1 MAVTI
6 DQSGTEK
13 PKRSFLSSLKT
24 CFIYLELLFAA
35 GPTWVDYLLIALGT
49 LCAVGAGVPFPLM
62 GVLFGQL
69 IDNFNGATCAA
80 DGSASGAS
88 EAASDPLD
96 YENAINDKVIK
107 TAWIGAIAL
116 VLIYGHLTCWNIISQ
131 RLAQRLRTRYVSALL
146 RQPPEFFD
154 TRGASGQVSS
164 RLQGDITA
172 VQAGTSEKVGNIIT
186 TMSFFVTV
194 FVIAFTKQPR
204 LAGIL
209 ICMLPAFLLS
219 GILGG
224 RYLSKFVVKQTEA
237 SAAASSI
244 ASEALSHV
252 AVVQAFGAAPRL
264 EEKFAEHMARSRKY
278 AIAKSS
284 IAAIQTGML
293 YFIAYSGNA
302 LAFWRGSKKIAESV
316 ARNDGSTTVGE
327 IYAIVYLLVDACVML
342 GGMAPTLPFLG
353 AAVGAFQRLK
363 EDIDAPSSID
373 GTSREGV
380 VLSPSAA
387 KTLTFRN
394 VSFEYASRRGQPVL
408 ENVNL
413 DFPAGTYTAI
423 VGLSGSGKSTIASLI
438 ARLHDPTKGTVEL
451 EGHDLQDLNVKSL
464 RSFISFVQQEPSLLD
479 RSILENIA
487 LGLVN
492 SPNESH
498 QHLKP
503 LLKGPEL
510 AKMAAK
516 GKDALDS
523 AASLGPE
530 FVEIANL
537 IRHATEQA
545 DAASF
550 IERLEL
556 GYGTTVGPKGSL
568 LSGGQRQR
576 IALARALI
584 RDPEILVLDEAT
596 AALDSASEKRIQLAV
611 ERAAAEKRT
620 IISIAHRLSTIRNA
634 DNIVVMKAGRVVE
647 QGAYDDLMA
656 KEDGEFAHMAKL
668 QTVGNKSESGSL
680 DGESIGASTLRNDTQ
695 LNEKSEVSRA
705 KQSLGSHILGR
716 EKEETKNEEM
726 ASEDH
731 ELDDVKPFSS
741 VIKGLVWLI
750 RPSLGW
756 FTLAMIAAVFVG
768 ATFSGSG
775 IIFGFTVGAL
785 NPCANTLD
793 HIRSMGNMFA
803 GLFFMLAGVELIAN
817 FLAWLG
823 FGIVAERLLYNLRV
837 LSFRSLLEQGIH
849 WHQSEGRTPTSLL
862 GIITKDSMSVGAFS
876 GSTFGTVF
884 AILIN
889 VLIAVIISHIFAWK
903 IALVCLVTLPILLG
917 SGFMQLRMLARY
929 EERHR
934 EAFSTATA
942 LATEAIQ
949 SIRTV
954 AVLSLENEY
963 MEGFARLLKP
973 PREQVVRASVTT
985 NIWLAI
991 SYTTGTFINALAY
1004 WWGSQLIMKGE
1015 YTQKDFLIILV
1026 AMLTSAQLWSGMFS
1040 LAPEF
1045 SRARLAL
1052 SRVMT
1057 VVNMGSSTHTGKP
1070 GQDPS
1075 KTGRDIEASG
1085 GEKSLSPA
1093 GNHSRGGAKVT
1104 FKGVSFAYPSRP
1116 DATILDNVSF
1126 ALSPNQFCGLVG
1138 PSGAGKSTIMNLVQ
1152 RLYEPTSGS
1161 VLIDDNDISKLPA
1174 SFRDTIALV
1183 PQDPALFDGSVRFNV
1198 GLGAP
1203 PGHEVTDDEIEEAC
1217 RLANIHD
1224 VIAALPDGYDTECGP
1239 SASRLSGG
1247 QRQRLAIARA
1257 LVRRPRL
1264 LLLDES
1270 TSALDAASEA
1280 ALQEGLER
1288 ASRGTTVLA
1297 ITHRL
1302 HTVQKADI
1310 IFIVEN
1316 GQIIDNSQRLLCKVR
1331 IEEMRLVVWGRDWGV
1346 AEGRLEAHLESSR
1359 NHQLRS
1365 LALQI
1370 LEELHSAATDFKKLK
1385 NRYGLVDERRASLE
1399 ITGSKPRKSPSPSR
1413 KRSKDDESRDLNGAS
1428 KVTSERNRGKEMGLR
1443 ARWVIADK
1451 DKFINLLRDLLDFND
1466 GLERL
1471 FPTSHLPSF
1480 QRAWTNQLLESA
1492 QRDVTQLSLLEIA
1505 SDGVYPKLNTSANLK
1520 KLRINLDA
1528 KPQASFK
1535 PTFGLRIPRAALDL
1549 SGDGSDG
1556 GRNERVAHVRRHDD
1570 LARMMHSASDCHPDL
1585 HSIDCVGYVDDTPRC
1600 RYGLVYK
1607 APSPSFSTLH
1617 ELISSSDL
1625 KTLNLDDRVRLAHT
1639 LAVALWS
1646 LHSLD
1651 WLHKSLCSSNILF
1664 FPSSPSAFSASA
1676 HSSTAAG
1683 ALVQDIQC
1691 PYLTGFDASRPDLDT
1706 ALSVAP
1712 RNPSILTLHRHPA
1725 SLRGFP
1731 HCKPMVIYSLGLV
1744 LLEIGLWKVLQTYHK
1759 PHYSMGRWR
1768 DKVLRA
1774 ALVPSLGSKA
1784 GSRYREVVDKCL
1796 AVSEEMTSAEAGKV
1810 IEDVVTA
1817 LEAIQ
1822 A

>member
-1 MAVTI
+1 MAAEP
-6 DQSGTEK
+6 EK
-13 PKRSFLSSLKT
+13 AAAEEPKKSIFSSFKT
-24 CFIYLELLFAA
+24 CFSYLELLFAA
-35 GPTWVDYLLIALGT
+35 GPTWVDYALIALGT

-80 DGSASGAS
+80 DGSSSGAS
-88 EAASDPLD
+88 EAASDPLQ

-186 TMSFFVTV
+186 TLSFFVTV
-194 FVIAFTKQPR
+194 FIIAFTKQPR

-224 RYLSKFVVKQTEA
+224 RYLGKFVVKQLEA
-237 SAAASSI
+237 STAASSI

-284 IAAIQTGML
+284 IAAVQTGLL

-302 LAFWRGSKKIAESV
+302 LAFWQGSKKIAESV
-316 ARNDGSTTVGE
+316 ASNDGNTTVGE

-373 GTSREGV
+373 GTSSQGTI
-380 VLSPSAA
+380 LPATGA
-387 KTLTFRN
+387 KSLTFRN
-394 VSFEYASRRGQPVL
+394 VSFEYASRPGQPVL
-408 ENVNL
+408 KNVNL
-413 DFPAGTYTAI
+413 EFPAGKYTAI
-423 VGLSGSGKSTIASLI
+423 VGLSGSGKSTIAALI
-438 ARLHDPTKGTVEL
+438 ARLHDPTEGKVEL
-451 EGHDLQDLNVKSL
+451 EGHDLRELNVKSL

-487 LGLVN
+487 LGLIN
-492 SPNESH
+492 SPKESH

-510 AKMAAK
+510 AKMAAQ
-516 GKDALDS
+516 GKEALHS
-523 AASLGPE
+523 AASLGSE
-530 FVEIANL
+530 FAEIARL

-545 DAASF
+545 DAAGF
-550 IERLEL
+550 IDRLEL
-556 GYGTTVGPKGSL
+556 GYGTSAGPKGSL
-568 LSGGQRQR
+568 VSGGQRQR

-634 DNIVVMKAGRVVE
+634 DNIVVMQAGQVVE
-647 QGAYDDLMA
+647 QGTYDELMA
-656 KEDGEFAHMAKL
+656 MEDGEFANMAKL
-668 QTVGNKSESGSL
+668 QTVGKSGSASV
-680 DGESIGASTLRNDTQ
+680 DGDSIGASTLRADTQ
-695 LNEKSEVSRA
+695 LNEKAEFSETR
-705 KQSLGSHILGR
+705 QSLDAQSSKKDKG
-716 EKEETKNEEM
+716 EEPKKDEE
-726 ASEDH
+726 AKDH
-731 ELDDVKPFSS
+731 ELDEVKPFSS
-741 VIKGLVWLI
+741 VMRGLVWLI

-756 FTLAMIAAVFVG
+756 FALAMIAAVFVG

-817 FLAWLG
+817 FFAWLG

-889 VLIAVIISHIFAWK
+889 VLIAIIISHIFAWK

-929 EERHR
+929 EERHQA
-934 EAFSTATA
+934 AFSTATA

-963 MEGFARLLKP
+963 MEGFSRLLKP
-973 PREQVVRASVTT
+973 PRKQVVWASVTT

-1015 YTQKDFLIILV
+1015 YTQRDFLIILV

-1075 KTGRDIEASG
+1075 KAGDDPEAAG
-1085 GEKSLSPA
+1085 GEKRLSPA
-1093 GNHSRGGAKVT
+1093 ESHARGGARVT
-1104 FKGVSFAYPSRP
+1104 FKNVSFAYPSRP
-1116 DATILDNVSF
+1116 DATVLDNVSF
-1126 ALSPNQFCGLVG
+1126 TLPPNQFCGLVG
-1138 PSGAGKSTIMNLVQ
+1138 PSGAGKSTIMNIVQ
-1152 RLYEPTSGS
+1152 RLYEPTAGT
-1161 VLIDDNDISKLPA
+1161 VLIDDQDITKLST
-1174 SFRDTIALV
+1174 SFRDSIALV
-1183 PQDPALFDGSVRFNV
+1183 PQEPALFDGSVRFNV

-1203 PGHEVTDDEIEEAC
+1203 PGHEATDAEIEEAC

-1302 HTVQKADI
+1302 HTVQKADV
-1310 IFIVEN
+1310 IFIVEG
-1316 GQIIDNSQRLLCKVR
+1316 GQIVDS
-1331 IEEMRLVVWGRDWGV
+1331 GR
-1346 AEGRLEAHLESSR
+1346 HT
-1359 NHQLRS
+1359 QLM
-1365 LALQI
+1365 
-1370 LEELHSAATDFKKLK
+1370 
-1385 NRYGLVDERRASLE
+1385 ERR
-1399 ITGSKPRKSPSPSR
+1399 
-1413 KRSKDDESRDLNGAS
+1413 ES
-1428 KVTSERNRGKEMGLR
+1428 
-1443 ARWVIADK
+1443 
-1451 DKFINLLRDLLDFND
+1451 
-1466 GLERL
+1466 
-1471 FPTSHLPSF
+1471 
-1480 QRAWTNQLLESA
+1480 
-1492 QRDVTQLSLLEIA
+1492 
-1505 SDGVYPKLNTSANLK
+1505 Y
-1520 KLRINLDA
+1520 
-1528 KPQASFK
+1528 
-1535 PTFGLRIPRAALDL
+1535 
-1549 SGDGSDG
+1549 
-1556 GRNERVAHVRRHDD
+1556 RVNA
-1570 LARMMHSASDCHPDL
+1570 MQQM
-1585 HSIDCVGYVDDTPRC
+1585 
-1600 RYGLVYK
+1600 
-1607 APSPSFSTLH
+1607 
-1617 ELISSSDL
+1617 
-1625 KTLNLDDRVRLAHT
+1625 
-1639 LAVALWS
+1639 
-1646 LHSLD
+1646 
-1651 WLHKSLCSSNILF
+1651 
-1664 FPSSPSAFSASA
+1664 
-1676 HSSTAAG
+1676 
-1683 ALVQDIQC
+1683 
-1691 PYLTGFDASRPDLDT
+1691 
-1706 ALSVAP
+1706 
-1712 RNPSILTLHRHPA
+1712 
-1725 SLRGFP
+1725 
-1731 HCKPMVIYSLGLV
+1731 
-1744 LLEIGLWKVLQTYHK
+1744 LQ
-1759 PHYSMGRWR
+1759 
-1768 DKVLRA
+1768 
-1774 ALVPSLGSKA
+1774 
-1784 GSRYREVVDKCL
+1784 
-1796 AVSEEMTSAEAGKV
+1796 
-1810 IEDVVTA
+1810 
-1817 LEAIQ
+1817 
-1822 A
+1822 

>member
-1 MAVTI
+1 MAAEPDKATM
-6 DQSGTEK
+6 EK
-13 PKRSFLSSLKT
+13 PKGIFSSFKS
-24 CFIYLELLFAA
+24 CFFYLELLFAA
-35 GPTWVDYLLIALGT
+35 GPTWVDYFLIALGT
-49 LCAVGAGVPFPLM
+49 LCAVAAGVPFPLM

-80 DGSASGAS
+80 DGSSSGAS
-88 EAASDPLD
+88 ESATDPHD

-107 TAWIGAIAL
+107 TAYIGAIAL

-194 FVIAFTKQPR
+194 FVIAFMKQPR

-219 GILGG
+219 GTLGG
-224 RYLSKFVVKQTEA
+224 RYLGKFVIKQTEA
-237 SAAASSI
+237 SSAASSI
-244 ASEALSHV
+244 ASEALSHI

-264 EEKFAEHMARSRKY
+264 EDKFAGHMARSRKY

-284 IAAIQTGML
+284 IAAVQTGLL

-302 LAFWRGSKKIAESV
+302 LAFWQGSKKIVESV

-353 AAVGAFQRLK
+353 AAVGAYQRLK
-363 EDIDAPSSID
+363 EDIDAPSFID
-373 GTSREGV
+373 GTSDEGTI
-380 VLSPSAA
+380 LPPSAA
-387 KTLTFRN
+387 KSLTFRN

-408 ENVNL
+408 QNVNL
-413 DFPAGTYTAI
+413 EFPAGKYTAI
-423 VGLSGSGKSTIASLI
+423 VGLSGSGKSTIAALI
-438 ARLHDPTKGTVEL
+438 ARLHDPTEGTVEL
-451 EGHDLQDLNVKSL
+451 KGHDLRELNVRSL

-487 LGLVN
+487 LGLIN
-492 SPNESH
+492 SPKESH

-510 AKMAAK
+510 AKMAAR
-516 GKDALDS
+516 GKNALNS
-523 AASLGPE
+523 AESLGPE
-530 FVEIANL
+530 FAEIANL

-550 IERLEL
+550 IEQLES
-556 GYGTTVGPKGSL
+556 GYGTSAGPKGSL
-568 LSGGQRQR
+568 VSGGQRQR

-634 DNIVVMKAGRVVE
+634 DNIVVMQAGRVVE
-647 QGAYDDLMA
+647 QGTYAELMA

-668 QTVGNKSESGSL
+668 QTLGNNKSDAGSV
-680 DGESIGASTLRNDTQ
+680 DGDSLGASTLRTDTQ
-695 LNEKSEVSRA
+695 LNEKAEVSET
-705 KQSLGSHILGR
+705 KQSIDAKPSGKDND
-716 EKEETKNEEM
+716 EEPKKEEEPK
-726 ASEDH
+726 DQ
-731 ELDDVKPFSS
+731 ELDIAKPFRS
-741 VIKGLVWLI
+741 VIRGLAWLI

-756 FTLAMIAAVFVG
+756 FSLAMTAAVFVG

-793 HIRSMGNMFA
+793 HIRSMGNVFA

-817 FLAWLG
+817 FFAWLG

-862 GIITKDSMSVGAFS
+862 GIITKDSMAVGAFS

-889 VLIAVIISHIFAWK
+889 VLIAIIISHIFAWK

-929 EERHR
+929 EERHQA
-934 EAFSTATA
+934 AFSTATA

-963 MEGFARLLKP
+963 MESFSRLLKP

-1015 YTQKDFLIILV
+1015 YNQKDFLIILV

-1075 KTGRDIEASG
+1075 KAGDDVEAAG
-1085 GEKSLSPA
+1085 GEKSPSPA
-1093 GNHSRGGAKVT
+1093 DNHGRGGARVT
-1104 FKGVSFAYPSRP
+1104 FKDVSFAYPSRP
-1116 DATILDNVSF
+1116 DVTILENVSF
-1126 ALSPNQFCGLVG
+1126 TLPPNQFCGLVG
-1138 PSGAGKSTIMNLVQ
+1138 PSGAGKSTIMNIVQ
-1152 RLYEPTSGS
+1152 RLYEPTAGT
-1161 VLIDDNDISKLPA
+1161 VLIDDQDITKL
-1174 SFRDTIALV
+1174 SNSLCDTIALV

-1198 GLGAP
+1198 SLGAP
-1203 PGHEVTDDEIEEAC
+1203 PGHEATDAEIEEAC

-1224 VIAALPDGYDTECGP
+1224 VIAALPDGYNTECGP

-1302 HTVQKADI
+1302 HTIQKADV
-1310 IFIVEN
+1310 IFIVEG
-1316 GQIIDNSQRLLCKVR
+1316 GQIVDSGRHSQL
-1331 IEEMRLVVWGRDWGV
+1331 M
-1346 AEGRLEAHLESSR
+1346 
-1359 NHQLRS
+1359 
-1365 LALQI
+1365 
-1370 LEELHSAATDFKKLK
+1370 
-1385 NRYGLVDERRASLE
+1385 ERR
-1399 ITGSKPRKSPSPSR
+1399 
-1413 KRSKDDESRDLNGAS
+1413 ESYRLNA
-1428 KVTSERNRGKEMGLR
+1428 M
-1443 ARWVIADK
+1443 
-1451 DKFINLLRDLLDFND
+1451 
-1466 GLERL
+1466 
-1471 FPTSHLPSF
+1471 
-1480 QRAWTNQLLESA
+1480 QQ
-1492 QRDVTQLSLLEIA
+1492 
-1505 SDGVYPKLNTSANLK
+1505 
-1520 KLRINLDA
+1520 
-1528 KPQASFK
+1528 
-1535 PTFGLRIPRAALDL
+1535 
-1549 SGDGSDG
+1549 
-1556 GRNERVAHVRRHDD
+1556 
-1570 LARMMHSASDCHPDL
+1570 M
-1585 HSIDCVGYVDDTPRC
+1585 
-1600 RYGLVYK
+1600 
-1607 APSPSFSTLH
+1607 
-1617 ELISSSDL
+1617 
-1625 KTLNLDDRVRLAHT
+1625 
-1639 LAVALWS
+1639 
-1646 LHSLD
+1646 
-1651 WLHKSLCSSNILF
+1651 
-1664 FPSSPSAFSASA
+1664 
-1676 HSSTAAG
+1676 
-1683 ALVQDIQC
+1683 
-1691 PYLTGFDASRPDLDT
+1691 
-1706 ALSVAP
+1706 
-1712 RNPSILTLHRHPA
+1712 
-1725 SLRGFP
+1725 
-1731 HCKPMVIYSLGLV
+1731 
-1744 LLEIGLWKVLQTYHK
+1744 LQ
-1759 PHYSMGRWR
+1759 
-1768 DKVLRA
+1768 
-1774 ALVPSLGSKA
+1774 
-1784 GSRYREVVDKCL
+1784 
-1796 AVSEEMTSAEAGKV
+1796 
-1810 IEDVVTA
+1810 
-1817 LEAIQ
+1817 
-1822 A
+1822 

>member
-1 MAVTI
+1 MAAEP
-6 DQSGTEK
+6 DKAATEK
-13 PKRSFLSSLKT
+13 PKGIFSSLRPLKS
-24 CFIYLELLFAA
+24 CFFYLELLFAA
-35 GPTWVDYLLIALGT
+35 GPTWVDYFLIALGT
-49 LCAVGAGVPFPLM
+49 LCAVAAGVPFPLM

-80 DGSASGAS
+80 DGSNSGAS
-88 EAASDPLD
+88 ESSTDPHE

-107 TAWIGAIAL
+107 TAYIGAIAL

-154 TRGASGQVSS
+154 TSGASGQVSS

-209 ICMLPAFLLS
+209 ICMLPAFLIS

-224 RYLSKFVVKQTEA
+224 RYLGKFVIKQTEA
-237 SAAASSI
+237 SSAASSI

-264 EEKFAEHMARSRKY
+264 EETFAEHMARSRKY

-284 IAAIQTGML
+284 IAAVQTGLL

-302 LAFWRGSKKIAESV
+302 LAFWQGSKKIVESV

-353 AAVGAFQRLK
+353 AALGAYQRLK
-363 EDIDAPSSID
+363 EDIDAPSFID
-373 GTSREGV
+373 GTSDEGT
-380 VLSPSAA
+380 VLPPSAA
-387 KTLTFRN
+387 KSLTFRN

-408 ENVNL
+408 QNVHL
-413 DFPAGTYTAI
+413 EFPAGKYTAI
-423 VGLSGSGKSTIASLI
+423 VGLSGSGKSTIAALI
-438 ARLHDPTKGTVEL
+438 ARLHDPTEGTVEL
-451 EGHDLQDLNVKSL
+451 EGHDLRELNVKSL

-487 LGLVN
+487 LGLIN
-492 SPNESH
+492 SPKESH

-510 AKMAAK
+510 AKMAAR
-516 GKDALDS
+516 GKDALNS
-523 AASLGPE
+523 AESLGPE
-530 FVEIANL
+530 LAKIANL

-550 IERLEL
+550 IERLES
-556 GYGTTVGPKGSL
+556 GYGTSAGPKGSL
-568 LSGGQRQR
+568 VSGGQRQR

-634 DNIVVMKAGRVVE
+634 DNIVVMQAGRVVE
-647 QGAYDDLMA
+647 QGTYGELMA
-656 KEDGEFAHMAKL
+656 REDGEFAHMAKL
-668 QTVGNKSESGSL
+668 QTLGNNKSGAGSV
-680 DGESIGASTLRNDTQ
+680 DGDSLGASTLRTDTQ
-695 LNEKSEVSRA
+695 LNEKAEVSETKHSIDA
-705 KQSLGSHILGR
+705 ESSGKVKA
-716 EKEETKNEEM
+716 EDKKEEEPK
-726 ASEDH
+726 DQ
-731 ELDDVKPFSS
+731 ELDVAKPFSS
-741 VIKGLVWLI
+741 VMRGLAWLI

-756 FTLAMIAAVFVG
+756 FALAMAAAVFVG

-785 NPCANTLD
+785 NPCANPLD
-793 HIRSMGNMFA
+793 HIRYMGNMFA

-817 FLAWLG
+817 FFAWLG

-862 GIITKDSMSVGAFS
+862 GIITKDSMAVGAFS

-889 VLIAVIISHIFAWK
+889 VLIAIIISHIFAWK

-929 EERHR
+929 EERHQA
-934 EAFSTATA
+934 AFSTATA

-963 MEGFARLLKP
+963 MESFSRLLKP

-1075 KTGRDIEASG
+1075 KAGDDPEAAG
-1085 GEKSLSPA
+1085 GEKSACPA
-1093 GNHSRGGAKVT
+1093 DNHSRGGARVT
-1104 FKGVSFAYPSRP
+1104 FKDVSFAYPSRP
-1116 DATILDNVSF
+1116 DVTILDNVSF
-1126 ALSPNQFCGLVG
+1126 TLPPNQFCGLVG
-1138 PSGAGKSTIMNLVQ
+1138 PSGAGKSTIMNIVQ
-1152 RLYEPTSGS
+1152 RLYEPTSGL
-1161 VLIDDNDISKLPA
+1161 VLIDDQDIAKLST

-1198 GLGAP
+1198 SLGAP
-1203 PGHEVTDDEIEEAC
+1203 PGYEATDAEIEEAC
-1217 RLANIHD
+1217 RLTNIHD
-1224 VIAALPDGYDTECGP
+1224 VITALPDGYDTECGP

-1302 HTVQKADI
+1302 HTVQKADV
-1310 IFIVEN
+1310 IFVVEG
-1316 GQIIDNSQRLLCKVR
+1316 GQIVDSGRHSQL
-1331 IEEMRLVVWGRDWGV
+1331 M
-1346 AEGRLEAHLESSR
+1346 
-1359 NHQLRS
+1359 
-1365 LALQI
+1365 
-1370 LEELHSAATDFKKLK
+1370 
-1385 NRYGLVDERRASLE
+1385 ERR
-1399 ITGSKPRKSPSPSR
+1399 
-1413 KRSKDDESRDLNGAS
+1413 ESYRLNA
-1428 KVTSERNRGKEMGLR
+1428 M
-1443 ARWVIADK
+1443 
-1451 DKFINLLRDLLDFND
+1451 
-1466 GLERL
+1466 
-1471 FPTSHLPSF
+1471 
-1480 QRAWTNQLLESA
+1480 QQ
-1492 QRDVTQLSLLEIA
+1492 
-1505 SDGVYPKLNTSANLK
+1505 
-1520 KLRINLDA
+1520 
-1528 KPQASFK
+1528 
-1535 PTFGLRIPRAALDL
+1535 
-1549 SGDGSDG
+1549 
-1556 GRNERVAHVRRHDD
+1556 
-1570 LARMMHSASDCHPDL
+1570 M
-1585 HSIDCVGYVDDTPRC
+1585 
-1600 RYGLVYK
+1600 
-1607 APSPSFSTLH
+1607 
-1617 ELISSSDL
+1617 
-1625 KTLNLDDRVRLAHT
+1625 
-1639 LAVALWS
+1639 
-1646 LHSLD
+1646 
-1651 WLHKSLCSSNILF
+1651 
-1664 FPSSPSAFSASA
+1664 
-1676 HSSTAAG
+1676 
-1683 ALVQDIQC
+1683 
-1691 PYLTGFDASRPDLDT
+1691 
-1706 ALSVAP
+1706 
-1712 RNPSILTLHRHPA
+1712 
-1725 SLRGFP
+1725 
-1731 HCKPMVIYSLGLV
+1731 
-1744 LLEIGLWKVLQTYHK
+1744 LQ
-1759 PHYSMGRWR
+1759 
-1768 DKVLRA
+1768 
-1774 ALVPSLGSKA
+1774 
-1784 GSRYREVVDKCL
+1784 
-1796 AVSEEMTSAEAGKV
+1796 
-1810 IEDVVTA
+1810 
-1817 LEAIQ
+1817 
-1822 A
+1822 

>member
-1 MAVTI
+1 MAAEA
-6 DQSGTEK
+6 EK
-13 PKRSFLSSLKT
+13 AATKEPKKSIFSSLKSLKT
-24 CFIYLELLFAA
+24 CFAYLELLFAA
-35 GPTWVDYLLIALGT
+35 GPTWVDYALIALGT

-80 DGSASGAS
+80 DGSNSGAS
-88 EAASDPLD
+88 EAASDPLQ

-186 TMSFFVTV
+186 TLSFFVTV
-194 FVIAFTKQPR
+194 FIIAFTKQPR

-224 RYLSKFVVKQTEA
+224 RYLGKFVVKQLEA
-237 SAAASSI
+237 SSAASSI

-252 AVVQAFGAAPRL
+252 TVVQAFGAAPRL

-284 IAAIQTGML
+284 IAAVQTGLL

-302 LAFWRGSKKIAESV
+302 LAFWQGSKKIVESV
-316 ARNDGSTTVGE
+316 ARNDGNTTVGE

-373 GTSREGV
+373 GTSSEGT
-380 VLSPSAA
+380 VLPTTGA
-387 KTLTFRN
+387 KSLAFRN
-394 VSFEYASRRGQPVL
+394 VSFEYASRPGQPVL
-408 ENVNL
+408 KNL
-413 DFPAGTYTAI
+413 DLEFPAGKYTAI
-423 VGLSGSGKSTIASLI
+423 VGLSGSGKSTIAALI
-438 ARLHDPTKGTVEL
+438 ARLHDPTEGKVEL
-451 EGHDLQDLNVKSL
+451 EGHDLRELNVKSL

-487 LGLVN
+487 LGLIN
-492 SPNESH
+492 SPKESH

-510 AKMAAK
+510 AKMAAQ
-516 GKDALDS
+516 GKEALHS
-523 AASLGPE
+523 AASLGSG
-530 FVEIANL
+530 FTEIAEL

-545 DAASF
+545 DAAGF
-550 IERLEL
+550 INRLEL
-556 GYGTTVGPKGSL
+556 GYGTSAGPKGSL
-568 LSGGQRQR
+568 VSGGQRQR

-634 DNIVVMKAGRVVE
+634 DNIVVMQAGQVVE
-647 QGAYDDLMA
+647 QGTYDELMA
-656 KEDGEFAHMAKL
+656 REDGEFANMAKL
-668 QTVGNKSESGSL
+668 QTVGNNKSGAESV
-680 DGESIGASTLRNDTQ
+680 DGDSIGASTLRADIQ
-695 LNEKSEVSRA
+695 VNEKVEFPESH
-705 KQSLGSHILGR
+705 QSLDAQSS
-716 EKEETKNEEM
+716 EKDKEEEPKKDEEVK
-726 ASEDH
+726 DH
-731 ELDDVKPFSS
+731 ELDEVKPFSS
-741 VIKGLVWLI
+741 VMKGLVWLI

-756 FTLAMIAAVFVG
+756 FVIAMIAAVFVG

-803 GLFFMLAGVELIAN
+803 GLFFMLAGVELVAN
-817 FLAWLG
+817 FFAWLG

-837 LSFRSLLEQGIH
+837 LSFRSLLEQSIH

-889 VLIAVIISHIFAWK
+889 VLIAIIISHIFAWK

-929 EERHR
+929 EERHQA
-934 EAFSTATA
+934 AFSTATS

-963 MEGFARLLKP
+963 MEGFSRLLKP
-973 PREQVVRASVTT
+973 PRKEVVRASVTT

-1075 KTGRDIEASG
+1075 KAGDDPEAVG
-1085 GEKSLSPA
+1085 GEKSLGPA
-1093 GNHSRGGAKVT
+1093 ESHGRGGARVT
-1104 FKGVSFAYPSRP
+1104 FKNVSFSYPSRP
-1116 DATILDNVSF
+1116 DATVLDNVSF
-1126 ALSPNQFCGLVG
+1126 TLPSNQFCGLVG
-1138 PSGAGKSTIMNLVQ
+1138 PSGAGKSTIMNIVQ
-1152 RLYEPTSGS
+1152 RLYEPTSGT
-1161 VLIDDNDISKLPA
+1161 VLIDDQDIIKLST
-1174 SFRDTIALV
+1174 SFRDSIALV
-1183 PQDPALFDGSVRFNV
+1183 PQEPALFDGSVRFNV

-1203 PGHEVTDDEIEEAC
+1203 PGHEATDAEIEEAC

-1224 VIAALPDGYDTECGP
+1224 VIVALPDGYDTECGP

-1310 IFIVEN
+1310 IFIVEG
-1316 GQIIDNSQRLLCKVR
+1316 GQIVDSGRHSQL
-1331 IEEMRLVVWGRDWGV
+1331 M
-1346 AEGRLEAHLESSR
+1346 
-1359 NHQLRS
+1359 
-1365 LALQI
+1365 
-1370 LEELHSAATDFKKLK
+1370 
-1385 NRYGLVDERRASLE
+1385 ERR
-1399 ITGSKPRKSPSPSR
+1399 
-1413 KRSKDDESRDLNGAS
+1413 ES
-1428 KVTSERNRGKEMGLR
+1428 
-1443 ARWVIADK
+1443 
-1451 DKFINLLRDLLDFND
+1451 
-1466 GLERL
+1466 
-1471 FPTSHLPSF
+1471 
-1480 QRAWTNQLLESA
+1480 
-1492 QRDVTQLSLLEIA
+1492 
-1505 SDGVYPKLNTSANLK
+1505 Y
-1520 KLRINLDA
+1520 
-1528 KPQASFK
+1528 
-1535 PTFGLRIPRAALDL
+1535 
-1549 SGDGSDG
+1549 
-1556 GRNERVAHVRRHDD
+1556 RVNA
-1570 LARMMHSASDCHPDL
+1570 MQQM
-1585 HSIDCVGYVDDTPRC
+1585 
-1600 RYGLVYK
+1600 
-1607 APSPSFSTLH
+1607 
-1617 ELISSSDL
+1617 
-1625 KTLNLDDRVRLAHT
+1625 
-1639 LAVALWS
+1639 
-1646 LHSLD
+1646 
-1651 WLHKSLCSSNILF
+1651 
-1664 FPSSPSAFSASA
+1664 
-1676 HSSTAAG
+1676 
-1683 ALVQDIQC
+1683 
-1691 PYLTGFDASRPDLDT
+1691 
-1706 ALSVAP
+1706 
-1712 RNPSILTLHRHPA
+1712 
-1725 SLRGFP
+1725 
-1731 HCKPMVIYSLGLV
+1731 
-1744 LLEIGLWKVLQTYHK
+1744 LQ
-1759 PHYSMGRWR
+1759 
-1768 DKVLRA
+1768 
-1774 ALVPSLGSKA
+1774 
-1784 GSRYREVVDKCL
+1784 
-1796 AVSEEMTSAEAGKV
+1796 
-1810 IEDVVTA
+1810 
-1817 LEAIQ
+1817 
-1822 A
+1822 

>member
-1 MAVTI
+1 MVAKPNEAA
-6 DQSGTEK
+6 TEV
-13 PKRSFLSSLKT
+13 PKKDIFSFLKSFKT
-24 CFIYLELLFAA
+24 CFAYLELLFAA
-35 GPTWVDYLLIALGT
+35 GPTWVDYMLIALGT

-80 DGSASGAS
+80 DGSSSGAS
-88 EAASDPLD
+88 ESVSDPLD
-96 YENAINDKVIK
+96 YESAINDKVIK
-107 TAWIGAIAL
+107 TAWIGATAL

-219 GILGG
+219 GIIGGKYLGK
-224 RYLSKFVVKQTEA
+224 YVVKQTEA
-237 SAAASSI
+237 SSAASSI

-264 EEKFAEHMARSRKY
+264 EHKFAQHMARSRKY
-278 AIAKSS
+278 AIIKSS
-284 IAAIQTGML
+284 IAAVQTGLL

-302 LAFWRGSKKIAESV
+302 LAFWQGSKKIVESV
-316 ARNDGSTTVGE
+316 ASNDGSTTVGE

-373 GTSREGV
+373 GTSAEGT
-380 VLSPSAA
+380 VLPSGAV

-408 ENVNL
+408 QNL
-413 DFPAGTYTAI
+413 DLEFPAGKYTAI
-423 VGLSGSGKSTIASLI
+423 VGLSGSGKSTIAALI
-438 ARLHDPTKGTVEL
+438 ARLHDPTEGTVEL
-451 EGHDLQDLNVKSL
+451 DGHDLRTLNVKSL
-464 RSFISFVQQEPSLLD
+464 RGFISFVQQEPSLLD

-487 LGLVN
+487 LGLIN
-492 SPNESH
+492 SPKEAH

-503 LLKGPEL
+503 LLKGPHL
-510 AKMAAK
+510 AKMAAN
-516 GKDALDS
+516 GKDSLSS
-523 AASLGPE
+523 ASSLGPE
-530 FVEIANL
+530 FAEIANL
-537 IRHATEQA
+537 IHHATEQA

-550 IERLEL
+550 IERLES
-556 GYGTTVGPKGSL
+556 GFGTSAGPKGSL
-568 LSGGQRQR
+568 VSGGQRQE

-611 ERAAAEKRT
+611 EQAAAEKRT
-620 IISIAHRLSTIRNA
+620 VISIAHRLSTIRNA

-647 QGAYDDLMA
+647 QGSYDELMI
-656 KEDGEFAHMAKL
+656 KEDGEFAHMARL
-668 QTVGNKSESGSL
+668 QTLGNNNSSAESVDGDSL
-680 DGESIGASTLRNDTQ
+680 GASTPRADTRA
-695 LNEKSEVSRA
+695 NEKAGVSETEQSIDGQSSVKDKGKVS
-705 KQSLGSHILGR
+705 K
-716 EKEETKNEEM
+716 KEDKAT
-726 ASEDH
+726 EDD
-731 ELDDVKPFSS
+731 LDEVKPFSS
-741 VIKGLVWLI
+741 VMKGVAWLI

-775 IIFGFTVGAL
+775 IIFGYTVGAL

-803 GLFFMLAGVELIAN
+803 GLFFMLAVVELIAN
-817 FLAWLG
+817 FFAWLG
-823 FGIVAERLLYNLRV
+823 FGIVAEKLLYNLRV

-862 GIITKDSMSVGAFS
+862 GIITKDSMSVGAFG
-876 GSTFGTVF
+876 GSTFGTIF

-889 VLIAVIISHIFAWK
+889 VLIAIIISHIFAWK

-963 MEGFARLLKP
+963 MEGFSRLLKP
-973 PREQVVRASVTT
+973 PRKQVVRASVTT

-1015 YTQKDFLIILV
+1015 YTQKDFLVILV

-1075 KTGRDIEASG
+1075 KAGDDVEAVG
-1085 GEKSLSPA
+1085 GEKSTGPI
-1093 GNHSRGGAKVT
+1093 NHHNRGGVRVT
-1104 FKGVSFAYPSRP
+1104 FKDVCFAYPSRP

-1126 ALSPNQFCGLVG
+1126 TLPPNQFCGLVG
-1138 PSGAGKSTIMNLVQ
+1138 PSGAGKSTIMNIVQ
-1152 RLYEPTSGS
+1152 RLYEPTAGS
-1161 VLIDDNDISKLPA
+1161 VLIDDQDIAKLPT
-1174 SFRDTIALV
+1174 SFRDAIALV

-1203 PGHEVTDDEIEEAC
+1203 PGHDASDVEIEEAC

-1302 HTVQKADI
+1302 HTVQKADV
-1310 IFIVEN
+1310 IFVVEGGRIVDS
-1316 GQIIDNSQRLLCKVR
+1316 GRHSQL
-1331 IEEMRLVVWGRDWGV
+1331 M
-1346 AEGRLEAHLESSR
+1346 
-1359 NHQLRS
+1359 
-1365 LALQI
+1365 
-1370 LEELHSAATDFKKLK
+1370 
-1385 NRYGLVDERRASLE
+1385 ERR
-1399 ITGSKPRKSPSPSR
+1399 
-1413 KRSKDDESRDLNGAS
+1413 ESYRLNA
-1428 KVTSERNRGKEMGLR
+1428 M
-1443 ARWVIADK
+1443 
-1451 DKFINLLRDLLDFND
+1451 
-1466 GLERL
+1466 
-1471 FPTSHLPSF
+1471 
-1480 QRAWTNQLLESA
+1480 QQ
-1492 QRDVTQLSLLEIA
+1492 
-1505 SDGVYPKLNTSANLK
+1505 
-1520 KLRINLDA
+1520 
-1528 KPQASFK
+1528 
-1535 PTFGLRIPRAALDL
+1535 
-1549 SGDGSDG
+1549 
-1556 GRNERVAHVRRHDD
+1556 
-1570 LARMMHSASDCHPDL
+1570 M
-1585 HSIDCVGYVDDTPRC
+1585 
-1600 RYGLVYK
+1600 
-1607 APSPSFSTLH
+1607 
-1617 ELISSSDL
+1617 
-1625 KTLNLDDRVRLAHT
+1625 
-1639 LAVALWS
+1639 
-1646 LHSLD
+1646 
-1651 WLHKSLCSSNILF
+1651 
-1664 FPSSPSAFSASA
+1664 
-1676 HSSTAAG
+1676 
-1683 ALVQDIQC
+1683 
-1691 PYLTGFDASRPDLDT
+1691 
-1706 ALSVAP
+1706 
-1712 RNPSILTLHRHPA
+1712 
-1725 SLRGFP
+1725 
-1731 HCKPMVIYSLGLV
+1731 
-1744 LLEIGLWKVLQTYHK
+1744 LQ
-1759 PHYSMGRWR
+1759 
-1768 DKVLRA
+1768 
-1774 ALVPSLGSKA
+1774 
-1784 GSRYREVVDKCL
+1784 
-1796 AVSEEMTSAEAGKV
+1796 
-1810 IEDVVTA
+1810 
-1817 LEAIQ
+1817 
-1822 A
+1822 

>member
-1 MAVTI
+1 MAAEP
-6 DQSGTEK
+6 DKAAEK
-13 PKRSFLSSLKT
+13 PKGGVWSSIKGV
-24 CFIYLELLFAA
+24 FVYIELLFSAQ
-35 GPTWVDYLLIALGT
+35 PTWVDIGLIILGT
-49 LCAVGAGVPFPLM
+49 LCAVAAGVPFPLM

-80 DGSASGAS
+80 DGQDSSASS
-88 EAASDPLD
+88 SVDPFEYEA
-96 YENAINDKVIK
+96 AINDKVIK

-116 VLIYGHLTCWNIISQ
+116 GLIYGHLTCWNIISQ
-131 RLAQRLRTRYVSALL
+131 RLAQRLRTRYVEALL
-146 RQPPEFFD
+146 RQPPDFFD

-164 RLQGDITA
+164 RLHGDITA
-172 VQAGTSEKVGNIIT
+172 VQAGTSEKVGNIIV

-194 FVIAFTKQPR
+194 FIIAFTKQPR

-209 ICMLPAFLLS
+209 VCMLPAFLLS

-224 RYLSKFVVKQTEA
+224 RYLGKFAIRQNDAAA
-237 SAAASSI
+237 SASSI

-264 EEKFAEHMARSRKY
+264 EEKFSEHMERSRKY
-278 AIAKSS
+278 AIVKAS
-284 IAAIQTGML
+284 IAAVQTGLL

-302 LAFWRGSKKIAESV
+302 LAFWQGSMRIADSV
-316 ARNDGSTTVGE
+316 EKNDGSTTVGE

-353 AAVGAFQRLK
+353 GAVAAYQRLM
-363 EDIDAPSSID
+363 EDINAPSAID
-373 GTSREGV
+373 GTSDAGT
-380 VLSPSAA
+380 VLQPSSSKSLA
-387 KTLTFRN
+387 FRN
-394 VSFEYASRRGQPVL
+394 VTFEYPSRPGQPVL
-408 ENVNL
+408 QNVDL
-413 DFPAGTYTAI
+413 EFQAGQYTAI
-423 VGLSGSGKSTIASLI
+423 VGLSGSGKSTIAALI
-438 ARLHDPTKGTVEL
+438 ARLHDPTEGTVEL
-451 EGHDLQDLNVKSL
+451 EGHDLRELNVRSL

-492 SPNESH
+492 SPKPAH

-510 AKMAAK
+510 AKLAAK
-516 GKDALDS
+516 GQDALSS

-530 FVEIANL
+530 FAEIANL
-537 IRHATEQA
+537 IKHATEQA

-550 IERLEL
+550 IERLES
-556 GYGTTVGPKGSL
+556 GYGTSAGPKGSL
-568 LSGGQRQR
+568 VSGGQRQR

-634 DNIVVMKAGRVVE
+634 DNIVVMQAGRVVE
-647 QGAYDDLMA
+647 QGTYAELMA
-656 KEDGEFAHMAKL
+656 KEDGEFARMAKL
-668 QTVGNKSESGSL
+668 QSVGHAKTEAGSVSG
-680 DGESIGASTLRNDTQ
+680 DSIDASTLRMS
-695 LNEKSEVSRA
+695 LNEKTDMAEIKEGVEVKSSEDDKADSE
-705 KQSLGSHILGR
+705 K
-716 EKEETKNEEM
+716 KEEDPK
-726 ASEDH
+726 DK
-731 ELDDVKPFSS
+731 ELDAEKPFAS
-741 VIKGLVWLI
+741 VMRGLAWLI

-756 FTLAMIAAVFVG
+756 FALAMIAALFVG

-775 IIFGFTVGAL
+775 IIFGYTVGAL
-785 NPCANTLD
+785 NPCASTVD
-793 HIRSMGNMFA
+793 RIRSLGRMFA

-817 FLAWLG
+817 FFAWLG

-862 GIITKDSMSVGAFS
+862 GIITKDSVSVGAFS
-876 GSTFGTVF
+876 GSTFGTIF

-889 VLIAVIISHIFAWK
+889 VLIAIIISHIFAWK

-934 EAFSTATA
+934 EAFSTATS

-973 PREQVVRASVTT
+973 PRKQVVRASVFT

-1015 YTQKDFLIILV
+1015 YTQTDFLIILV

-1075 KTGRDIEASG
+1075 KAGDDVEAAG
-1085 GEKSLSPA
+1085 GEKAISPKD
-1093 GNHSRGGAKVT
+1093 NQRRGGSKVT
-1104 FKGVSFAYPSRP
+1104 FKNVSFAYPSRP
-1116 DATILDNVSF
+1116 DVTILDNVSF
-1126 ALSPNQFCGLVG
+1126 TLPPNQFCGLVG
-1138 PSGAGKSTIMNLVQ
+1138 PSGAGKSTIMNIVQ
-1152 RLYEPTSGS
+1152 RLYEATSGT
-1161 VLIDDNDISKLPA
+1161 VLIDDQDISKLPT

-1203 PGHEVTDDEIEEAC
+1203 PGHEATDAEIEEAC

-1302 HTVQKADI
+1302 HTVQKADV
-1310 IFIVEN
+1310 IFVVEG
-1316 GQIIDNSQRLLCKVR
+1316 GQIVDSGRHSQL
-1331 IEEMRLVVWGRDWGV
+1331 M
-1346 AEGRLEAHLESSR
+1346 
-1359 NHQLRS
+1359 
-1365 LALQI
+1365 
-1370 LEELHSAATDFKKLK
+1370 
-1385 NRYGLVDERRASLE
+1385 ERR
-1399 ITGSKPRKSPSPSR
+1399 
-1413 KRSKDDESRDLNGAS
+1413 ESYRLNA
-1428 KVTSERNRGKEMGLR
+1428 M
-1443 ARWVIADK
+1443 
-1451 DKFINLLRDLLDFND
+1451 
-1466 GLERL
+1466 
-1471 FPTSHLPSF
+1471 
-1480 QRAWTNQLLESA
+1480 QQ
-1492 QRDVTQLSLLEIA
+1492 
-1505 SDGVYPKLNTSANLK
+1505 
-1520 KLRINLDA
+1520 
-1528 KPQASFK
+1528 
-1535 PTFGLRIPRAALDL
+1535 
-1549 SGDGSDG
+1549 
-1556 GRNERVAHVRRHDD
+1556 
-1570 LARMMHSASDCHPDL
+1570 M
-1585 HSIDCVGYVDDTPRC
+1585 
-1600 RYGLVYK
+1600 
-1607 APSPSFSTLH
+1607 
-1617 ELISSSDL
+1617 
-1625 KTLNLDDRVRLAHT
+1625 
-1639 LAVALWS
+1639 
-1646 LHSLD
+1646 
-1651 WLHKSLCSSNILF
+1651 
-1664 FPSSPSAFSASA
+1664 
-1676 HSSTAAG
+1676 
-1683 ALVQDIQC
+1683 
-1691 PYLTGFDASRPDLDT
+1691 
-1706 ALSVAP
+1706 
-1712 RNPSILTLHRHPA
+1712 
-1725 SLRGFP
+1725 
-1731 HCKPMVIYSLGLV
+1731 
-1744 LLEIGLWKVLQTYHK
+1744 LQ
-1759 PHYSMGRWR
+1759 
-1768 DKVLRA
+1768 
-1774 ALVPSLGSKA
+1774 
-1784 GSRYREVVDKCL
+1784 
-1796 AVSEEMTSAEAGKV
+1796 
-1810 IEDVVTA
+1810 
-1817 LEAIQ
+1817 
-1822 A
+1822 

>member
-1 MAVTI
+1 MAAEAEKAA
-6 DQSGTEK
+6 TEE
-13 PKRSFLSSLKT
+13 PKKSIFSSLKSFKT
-24 CFIYLELLFAA
+24 CFSYLELLFAA
-35 GPTWVDYLLIALGT
+35 GPTWVDYALIALGT

-80 DGSASGAS
+80 DGSNSGAS
-88 EAASDPLD
+88 EAASDPLQ

-186 TMSFFVTV
+186 TLSFFVTV
-194 FVIAFTKQPR
+194 FIIAFTKQPR

-224 RYLSKFVVKQTEA
+224 RYLGKYVVKQLEA
-237 SAAASSI
+237 SSAASSI

-252 AVVQAFGAAPRL
+252 TVVQAFGAAPRL

-284 IAAIQTGML
+284 IAAVQTGLL

-302 LAFWRGSKKIAESV
+302 LAFWQGSKKIVESV
-316 ARNDGSTTVGE
+316 ARNDGNTTVGE

-373 GTSREGV
+373 GTSSEGT
-380 VLSPSAA
+380 VLPATGA
-387 KTLTFRN
+387 KSLAFRN
-394 VSFEYASRRGQPVL
+394 VSFEYASRPGQPVL
-408 ENVNL
+408 KNVNL
-413 DFPAGTYTAI
+413 EFPAGKYTAI
-423 VGLSGSGKSTIASLI
+423 VGLSGSGKSTIAALI
-438 ARLHDPTKGTVEL
+438 ARLHDPTEGKVEL
-451 EGHDLQDLNVKSL
+451 EGHDLRELNVKSL

-487 LGLVN
+487 LGLIN
-492 SPNESH
+492 SPKESH

-503 LLKGPEL
+503 LLKGHEL
-510 AKMAAK
+510 EKMAAQ
-516 GKDALDS
+516 GKEALHL

-530 FVEIANL
+530 VAKIAEL

-545 DAASF
+545 DADGF
-550 IERLEL
+550 INRLEL
-556 GYGTTVGPKGSL
+556 GYGTSAGPKGSL
-568 LSGGQRQR
+568 VSGGQRQR

-634 DNIVVMKAGRVVE
+634 DNIVVMQAGQVVE
-647 QGAYDDLMA
+647 QGTYDELMA
-656 KEDGEFAHMAKL
+656 KEDGEFANMARL
-668 QTVGNKSESGSL
+668 QTVGNNKSGSASV
-680 DGESIGASTLRNDTQ
+680 DGDSIDASTLRADTQ
-695 LNEKSEVSRA
+695 LNEKVDFSETH
-705 KQSLGSHILGR
+705 QSLDAQSP
-716 EKEETKNEEM
+716 EKDKEQAPKKEAEVK
-726 ASEDH
+726 DH
-731 ELDDVKPFSS
+731 ELDEVKPFSS
-741 VIKGLVWLI
+741 VMKGIVWLI

-756 FTLAMIAAVFVG
+756 FAIAMIAAVFVG

-817 FLAWLG
+817 FFAWLG

-837 LSFRSLLEQGIH
+837 LSFRSLLEQSIH

-889 VLIAVIISHIFAWK
+889 VLIAIIISHIFAWK

-929 EERHR
+929 EERHQA
-934 EAFSTATA
+934 AFSTATS

-963 MEGFARLLKP
+963 MEGFSRLLKP
-973 PREQVVRASVTT
+973 PKKEVVKASVTT

-1045 SRARLAL
+1045 SRAHLAL

-1057 VVNMGSSTHTGKP
+1057 VVNMGSSTHTGRP

-1075 KTGRDIEASG
+1075 KVGDDPESVG

-1093 GNHSRGGAKVT
+1093 ERHSRGGARVT
-1104 FKGVSFAYPSRP
+1104 FKNVSFSYPSRP
-1116 DATILDNVSF
+1116 DATVLDDVSF
-1126 ALSPNQFCGLVG
+1126 TLPPNQFCGLVG
-1138 PSGAGKSTIMNLVQ
+1138 PSGAGKSTIMNIVQ
-1152 RLYEPTSGS
+1152 RLYEPTAGT
-1161 VLIDDNDISKLPA
+1161 VLIDDQDITKLST
-1174 SFRDTIALV
+1174 SFRDSIALV
-1183 PQDPALFDGSVRFNV
+1183 PQEPALFDGSVRFNV

-1203 PGHEVTDDEIEEAC
+1203 PGHEATDAEIEEAC

-1302 HTVQKADI
+1302 HTVQKADV
-1310 IFIVEN
+1310 IFIVEG
-1316 GQIIDNSQRLLCKVR
+1316 GQIVDSGRHSQL
-1331 IEEMRLVVWGRDWGV
+1331 M
-1346 AEGRLEAHLESSR
+1346 
-1359 NHQLRS
+1359 
-1365 LALQI
+1365 
-1370 LEELHSAATDFKKLK
+1370 
-1385 NRYGLVDERRASLE
+1385 ERR
-1399 ITGSKPRKSPSPSR
+1399 
-1413 KRSKDDESRDLNGAS
+1413 ES
-1428 KVTSERNRGKEMGLR
+1428 
-1443 ARWVIADK
+1443 
-1451 DKFINLLRDLLDFND
+1451 
-1466 GLERL
+1466 
-1471 FPTSHLPSF
+1471 
-1480 QRAWTNQLLESA
+1480 
-1492 QRDVTQLSLLEIA
+1492 
-1505 SDGVYPKLNTSANLK
+1505 Y
-1520 KLRINLDA
+1520 
-1528 KPQASFK
+1528 
-1535 PTFGLRIPRAALDL
+1535 
-1549 SGDGSDG
+1549 
-1556 GRNERVAHVRRHDD
+1556 RVNA
-1570 LARMMHSASDCHPDL
+1570 MQQM
-1585 HSIDCVGYVDDTPRC
+1585 
-1600 RYGLVYK
+1600 
-1607 APSPSFSTLH
+1607 
-1617 ELISSSDL
+1617 
-1625 KTLNLDDRVRLAHT
+1625 
-1639 LAVALWS
+1639 
-1646 LHSLD
+1646 
-1651 WLHKSLCSSNILF
+1651 
-1664 FPSSPSAFSASA
+1664 
-1676 HSSTAAG
+1676 
-1683 ALVQDIQC
+1683 
-1691 PYLTGFDASRPDLDT
+1691 
-1706 ALSVAP
+1706 
-1712 RNPSILTLHRHPA
+1712 
-1725 SLRGFP
+1725 
-1731 HCKPMVIYSLGLV
+1731 
-1744 LLEIGLWKVLQTYHK
+1744 LQ
-1759 PHYSMGRWR
+1759 
-1768 DKVLRA
+1768 
-1774 ALVPSLGSKA
+1774 
-1784 GSRYREVVDKCL
+1784 
-1796 AVSEEMTSAEAGKV
+1796 
-1810 IEDVVTA
+1810 
-1817 LEAIQ
+1817 
-1822 A
+1822 